1 MSEILTYIFNSVKI
15 TYTYCGGKK
24 MKKVLSLSLI
34 VLMLMPLMVGFELS
48 AASGKCGD
56 NLTWSLSGGT
66 LTISGSGAMTNYN
79 YFEKAPW
86 YDSRNDIKNVVIK
99 DGVTTLGNYAFYECS
114 AITSIEFPSSG
125 LVSIGDEAIRDCTS
139 LKELTLPEGLQTI
152 GLIAIAYNPNLE
164 SVYIPDSVTRIRN
177 MAFAQCTSLKEID
190 YPASATEVESYIF
203 SGCTALERVTLP
215 IGIGKIGLGAF
226 EVCEKLSSI
235 NIPDTVTYIR
245 SSAFAYCKS
254 LRSITLPQSINN
266 MENDVFGNCPYLTVE
281 CYEGSYAHNYCI
293 SNAVAY
299 TFLAAHEHS
308 YKVSMS
314 KMVTCTENG
323 IITYECECGDS
334 YTEVIE
340 AIGHSWL
347 NWVVTKEPTTTTVG
361 VETRECRRGCG
372 TTETREIPM
381 LEAAEPELSV
391 YNYDVTITM
400 AEDISYIRYAKG
412 EYTTASQIKN
422 APDCVTL
429 NVSKIASYTKDGICT
444 IAMPEGGIYSI
455 WVKLNDGTEYIYKA
469 DLSVMDQEIEAD
481 GVTMTVKNLYGVKD
495 YFIAKGSHTTYA
507 DVKANSVVQI
517 TKNKIGS
524 KHDYT
529 YILSEPGIYTV
540 CVRYDDSTRAHKFIT
555 VELTVAEPTFTE
567 NGLQLIVGNLE
578 GIKVIRT
585 AYGEYKTP
593 GDIKRAE
600 GSRAFTGKTVLKGL
614 EEYAV
619 QYRDEGIVTVA
630 VVYNNGYEVMYNYNV
645 TKKSP
650 TMTQEGRTVTFGNL
664 DDFKVIRYAVGVYTT
679 SNQIKNA
686 MGSVTVSAKNMT
698 EVSYSVTLTPG
709 TYTFCV
715 QYNDESYNYYTVTV
729 E

>member
-1 MSEILTYIFNSVKI
+1 
-15 TYTYCGGKK
+15 